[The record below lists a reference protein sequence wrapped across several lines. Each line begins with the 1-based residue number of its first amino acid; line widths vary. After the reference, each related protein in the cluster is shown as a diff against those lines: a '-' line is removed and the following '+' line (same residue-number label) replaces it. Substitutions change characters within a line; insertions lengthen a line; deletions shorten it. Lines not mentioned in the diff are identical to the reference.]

1 MKKNHWSLFLQVL
14 LTISLDHLQY
24 GWMEICQI
32 CKVYNTNPGN
42 TAVTIPV
49 HMVTMLYIL
58 SETP

>member
-1 MKKNHWSLFLQVL
+1 
-14 LTISLDHLQY
+14 
-24 GWMEICQI
+24 MERCKI

-42 TAVTIPV
+42 AAVAIPV